1 MAGAVLEKLK
11 DREREARR
19 SLILESARKLFSEK
33 DFRKVTVR
41 EIAKETGI
49 SPGTIYRYYENLDEV
64 FLAVFF
70 SGAREIAELID
81 LRCPPGGGIHRFC
94 EIYVDYLN
102 DNMTFFHMMSHFML
116 GGSLAPDKAEELNPV
131 MRELMDR
138 IRRIL
143 EAAGIPGNR
152 RLTAQA
158 LFSALN
164 GIMISYAHYP
174 GRTPEEIRA
183 HTLRLAGEIARF
195 FEGENR

>member
-11 DREREARR
+11 GREREARR
-19 SLILESARKLFSEK
+19 SLILESAKKLFSEK

-41 EIAKETGI
+41 EIARETGI
-49 SPGTIYRYYENLDEV
+49 SPGTIYRYYENLDDL

-70 SGAREIAELID
+70 SGAREISELID
-81 LRCPPGGGIHRFC
+81 QRCPPGSGIHRFC
-94 EIYVDYLN
+94 DVYVDYLN
-102 DNMTFFHMMSHFML
+102 ENMTFFNMMSHFML
-116 GGSLAPDKAEELNPV
+116 GGSLSSDKAEELNPV

-143 EAAGIPGNR
+143 DEAGISGSR

-183 HTLRLAGEIARF
+183 HTLRLAGEIAGF
-195 FEGENR
+195 FEGKNQ